1 MGKPV
6 LKIKGYAAEDI
17 RSLLH
22 SDPVLS
28 VATRLNMVYQVATGL
43 SSRQVARIYGVSFKQ
58 VINWVHRFENEG
70 IEGLYDLPGRGRK
83 SILSLSDL
91 EDIRDVVL
99 NCSPDEFGYAQKRWS
114 GPLLLEWINKKY
126 NTQYRS
132 SQIYKLLDRIGV
144 EFKRQVGYVAK

>member
-1 MGKPV
+1 M
-6 LKIKGYAAEDI
+6 
-17 RSLLH
+17 
-22 SDPVLS
+22 LS

-43 SSRQVARIYGVSFKQ
+43 SSRHVARIYRVSFKQ
-58 VINWVHRFENEG
+58 VTHWVYRFENEG

-99 NCSPDEFGYAQKRWS
+99 NCTPDEFGYSQKRWS

-144 EFKRQVGYVAK
+144 EFKSQVGYVARIIV